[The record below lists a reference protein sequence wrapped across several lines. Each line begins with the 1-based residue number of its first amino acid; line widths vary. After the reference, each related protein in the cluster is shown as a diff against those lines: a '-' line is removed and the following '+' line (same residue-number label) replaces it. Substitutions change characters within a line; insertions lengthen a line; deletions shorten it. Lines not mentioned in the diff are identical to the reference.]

1 MPEMRRGVL
10 GTVAAPEGGAVVPE
24 ALVGSYC
31 PQVSPEMRLLL
42 CATPWRLG
50 LVGRGRAD
58 HPSSLSALHASAH
71 LPSRT
76 LRCPRLPDVL
86 PDPPQGRARE
96 ARIHLKAV
104 RTEPSGQAGTRHGS
118 HLPQPGVRVPRKGS
132 PCLPMREGPVR
143 LSVGLRGSFLPDT
156 WTLSECERPLTTL
169 PARRGPPPSAR
180 PLPPRTTWSRGRV
193 PPHGRRGPCPA
204 CQEVPSA
211 RGCLG
216 WTERVQGP
224 SDKGQWF
231 RVLQVEMRRLLKFR
245 RSRSKPSTSKC
256 ERIWG
261 RGSCR
266 CSVLRWGQTAVRAST
281 SPLMGLL
288 KREL

>member
-180 PLPPRTTWSRGRV
+180 PLPPCTTLSWGRV
-193 PPHGRRGPCPA
+193 PPHGRGGPAQLARRCQVPVAAWDGRSGFRGRA
-204 CQEVPSA
+204 
-211 RGCLG
+211 
-216 WTERVQGP
+216 T
-224 SDKGQWF
+224 
-231 RVLQVEMRRLLKFR
+231 
-245 RSRSKPSTSKC
+245 
-256 ERIWG
+256 
-261 RGSCR
+261 
-266 CSVLRWGQTAVRAST
+266 RASG
-281 SPLMGLL
+281 SGCCRL
-288 KREL
+288 K